1 VSDDGTESSEPARPA
16 LRIVRGD
23 PSPEELAALAAV
35 VAAAAES
42 GDAPRAV
49 PVRGRWS
56 DPAHSLRRP
65 LHPGAA
71 GWRSSFR
78 LP

>member
-1 VSDDGTESSEPARPA
+1 VSETVTGSGDAAKPA
-16 LRIVRGD
+16 LRIVRGN

-35 VAAAAES
+35 VAAAAGS
-42 GDAPRAV
+42 GDTARPA
-49 PVRGRWS
+49 PVRGRWN

-65 LHPGAA
+65 LHPGAG
-71 GWRSSFR
+71 GWVAAAR

>member
-1 VSDDGTESSEPARPA
+1 MSQPPPVEPARPA

-23 PSPEELAALAAV
+23 PSAEELAALTAV
-35 VAAAAES
+35 VAAAAQAGGEPES
-42 GDAPRAV
+42 A

-65 LHPGAA
+65 LHPGVG
-71 GWRSSFR
+71 GWRGSAR